1 MSRMSGKVATKPSN
15 RDNDI
20 GVFLIRKEK
29 PLPRPKPPTKPT
41 PSGIQ
46 APGAAAPSGTIVCIE
61 PAMTDAAISLM
72 GSEEAIEETV
82 LESAAQKMLRKPS
95 AMGGKSI
102 HLTIMEGP
110 DTGRTFDITGIG
122 TYTVGRRDCDIMLDD
137 EKISRKHASIIIVRA
152 DQYAVSDL
160 ASRNGTFVNGAR
172 LSRRNI
178 QHNDL
183 IRVGNTT
190 LRFTVFD
197 GPVQVEK

>member
-15 RDNDI
+15 RKIDSGI
-20 GVFLIRKEK
+20 FLIRKEK
-29 PLPRPKPPTKPT
+29 PLPRPKPPTKPV
-41 PSGIQ
+41 PNGIQ
-46 APGAAAPSGTIVCIE
+46 VPGAPAPSGTIVCIE
-61 PAMTDAAISLM
+61 AAMPDAAISLM
-72 GSEEAIEETV
+72 GSEEAIDTTV
-82 LESAAQKMLRKPS
+82 LESAAQKTFRKPS

-110 DTGRTFDITGIG
+110 DSGRTFDITGIG
-122 TYTVGRRDCDIMLDD
+122 TYTVGRRECDIMLDD

-160 ASRNGTFVNGAR
+160 ASRNGTFVNGVR

-197 GPVQVEK
+197 GPVSVEK